1 MKMLATKRGI
11 IPAKKHLLP
20 LILLIAASAPLAAR
34 ADDGIVDVRTLPR
47 LEGAVEDTSRTES
60 SRLEYRV
67 PTVVAITAAAT
78 KKLLAA
84 DGWVQFLEPLDEKS
98 TSLNFKKAQ
107 QGLGV
112 HFTQGLGRP
121 DQSVVYYS
129 PDRITANVPFPP
141 DATDI
146 IFDRHR
152 PYLGCIAPA
161 ALDATADFFRKEMEA
176 IGWKPLSAATA
187 ATRWPNATL
196 TETIANGNRAYYTH
210 EDGNGFYRQRP
221 IMVTL
226 LRRDDGRTGVDIRI
240 APFGLPQTLEADSDM
255 AGLPKP
261 KSIKSA
267 RGSGDSNSA
276 RRKLDVAVIAE
287 IPATLAFYRRELAS
301 RGWTEETNG
310 AVVTADNVLLN
321 FSSLEQTATLKL
333 SSRYDFTIVDLATQM
348 KESALAARAKAKKD
362 ADDRFFKDAAAAAKQ
377 IIDADEARR
386 AAQAANLSDAPLRAL
401 ADNTRPVPLPENAET
416 VKFDGADGKLEFDS
430 PSSVRA
436 IAAFYRASLKAQG
449 WKEQPSVINKSS
461 MVVMEFSR
469 AGKELSFTAMQM
481 GPKVNVSADGSG
493 LVMAN
498 AKMAA
503 KSNADKA
510 SAAKSGAAGVQA
522 SNEPSA
528 KTTDQPLEADPE
540 SALPVPK
547 SRTMTSLGTGKM
559 PGSDAPFRRELEASV
574 PAELS
579 AVLAFYRSE
588 LGKRGWK
595 ESAERAVVKPDQ
607 VQLAF
612 AASDGPAML
621 KLGRSNG
628 ETSVSL
634 AQKYPAAAVKAN
646 VMPKPGQAKLV
657 FGNMGGSAADLTIN
671 NKTIKIAAGAGG
683 PQSPDRQMLELPPG
697 KYTYSVKLAG
707 RPARSNTVEIIADD
721 AWGLMIGPTGEVLA
735 LQIY

>member
-1 MKMLATKRGI
+1 MLATTRGI
-11 IPAKKHLLP
+11 IPARRHLLP
-20 LILLIAASAPLAAR
+20 VLLLIAASAPLAAR

-67 PTVVAITAAAT
+67 PTVVAVTAAAT

-84 DGWVQFLEPLDEKS
+84 DGWVQFLEPLEEKS
-98 TSLNFKKAQ
+98 SSLNFKKAQ

-176 IGWKPLSAATA
+176 IGWKPLSAAGA
-187 ATRWPNATL
+187 AARWPNAPL
-196 TETIANGNRAYYTH
+196 NETVANGVRAYYTH
-210 EDGNGFYRQRP
+210 EDGGGFYRQRP
-221 IMVTL
+221 VMLTL
-226 LRRDDGRTGVDIRI
+226 LRRDDGRTGVDVRI
-240 APFGLPQTLEADSDM
+240 APFALPQTLEVDSDM
-255 AGLPKP
+255 SGLPKP
-261 KSIKSA
+261 KSTKSA
-267 RGSGDSNSA
+267 QGLGDSNSA

-287 IPATLAFYRRELAS
+287 IPATLAFYRRELVA

-310 AVVTADNVLLN
+310 TVVAPDNVSLN
-321 FSSLEQTATLKL
+321 FSSTEQTATLKL
-333 SSRYDFTIVDLATQM
+333 SYRYDFTIVNLVTQM
-348 KESALAARAKAKKD
+348 KESALAARARAKKE
-362 ADDRFFKDAAAAAKQ
+362 ADDRFFRDAAAAAKQ
-377 IIDADEARR
+377 IIAVDEARR

-401 ADNTRPVPLPENAET
+401 VDNTRPVPLPENAENI
-416 VKFDGADGKLEFDS
+416 KFDGADGRLEFDS
-430 PSSVRA
+430 SSSVRA

-449 WKEQPSVINKSS
+449 WREQPSVINKSS
-461 MVVMEFSR
+461 MVVMDFSKG
-469 AGKELSFTAMQM
+469 GKAMSFTAMQM

-503 KSNADKA
+503 RSGTG
-510 SAAKSGAAGVQA
+510 SAQTVA
-522 SNEPSA
+522 EPMS

-540 SALPVPK
+540 SALPVP
-547 SRTMTSLGTGKM
+547 RQHTMTSLGTGKM
-559 PGSDAPFRRELEASV
+559 PGSDAPFRRELEASI
-574 PAELS
+574 PADLS

-595 ESAERAVVKPDQ
+595 ESADRAVVKPEE
-607 VQLAF
+607 VQLAYT
-612 AASDGPAML
+612 APDGPALL

-634 AQKYPAAAVKAN
+634 AQKYPAEAVKAN
-646 VMPKPGQAKLV
+646 VMPKPGRAKLV
-657 FGNMGGSAADLTIN
+657 LGNMGGSAADLTIN
-671 NKTIKIAAGAGG
+671 KQTIKIAPGAGG
-683 PQSPDRQMLELPPG
+683 PQSPDRPMLELPPG
-697 KYTYSVKLAG
+697 KYQYSVRLAG
-707 RPARSNTVEIIADD
+707 RNARNDTVEVTAGD
-721 AWGLMIGPTGEVLA
+721 AWGLMIAPSGEVLA